1 MRHPLSGRL
10 ARQMFLAA
18 ALSVPAAALL
28 APVAGAQTRPAAPAA
43 APAAKPSPALLQL
56 ARDLVTANG
65 ESRAFEGV
73 IPNIVDGA
81 ALSFLQTNPDLAKQL
96 REVAVLVRPEFEK
109 RQAEVIDILATS
121 YATRFTETELKEA
134 IAFFRSPT
142 GIKLVQDRPVIVQE
156 AVQGIQAWGA
166 QINAQAVE
174 RVRAEMKKRG
184 VDL

>member
-10 ARQMFLAA
+10 VRQLLLAA

-28 APVAGAQTRPAAPAA
+28 APVAEAQTRPVPPAA
-43 APAAKPSPALLQL
+43 APAAKPSAAQLQL

-65 ESRAFEGV
+65 ESRAFDGV

-109 RQAEVIDILATS
+109 RQAEVIDILANS
-121 YATRFTETELKEA
+121 YATRFTEAELKEA
-134 IAFFRSPT
+134 IAFYRSST

-166 QINAQAVE
+166 QINAQAME